1 MSIGELEK
9 KIGEAALFHRL
20 AASAIHVHRAAAFEY
35 VRAARDVLAGAW
47 MEMENAGE
55 FPQVLMDRI
64 MEIEHGLVAVVVA
77 LMR

>member
-20 AASAIHVHRAAAFEY
+20 AASSIHVHRAASFEY
-35 VRAARDVLAGAW
+35 VRAARDVLASAW

-64 MEIEHGLVAVVVA
+64 MEIEHGLVAVVIA